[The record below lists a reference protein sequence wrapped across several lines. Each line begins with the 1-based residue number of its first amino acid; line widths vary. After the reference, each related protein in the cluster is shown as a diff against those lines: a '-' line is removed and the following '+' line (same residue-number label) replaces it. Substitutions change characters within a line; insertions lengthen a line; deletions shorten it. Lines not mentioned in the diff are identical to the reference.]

1 MITTL
6 ISPSGEPSVQ
16 DDLWHIATSDA
27 SGTTGMKYVFDVWK
41 NSEQLI
47 RVKQFPDPSNGKGYF
62 DASPI
67 IRNEM
72 TYQWFTPGDTVY
84 LVQPSL
90 NGEAGVG
97 YTIRVGEEV
106 SGITTTNLASG
117 NVSAYNF
124 VPPLLKRRV
133 NDLTS
138 KLNKWLSNR
147 PSTIKANLG
156 GKVMIGFRTNA
167 SLTLKVDTYNY
178 SNALIASTVD
188 AVAQSNNG
196 FYQVNIGSTAIN
208 TRIGSTVIDAGVKYY
223 DVWFNSFDKIRVY
236 LDCNPKYTP
245 INLHFMNDWGMFDT
259 ARFDL
264 VSRLNLDVERKGFE
278 QNDYRKATSAVT
290 FYDAN
295 NVYHDSKVN
304 YLNKKD
310 WKYKLTMDAPTDAE
324 YQWLGEL
331 ISSVQV
337 YAEIDGYYYP
347 VSIATNNYEYS
358 KYVNNRLR
366 PLEIEIEMNQQRYS
380 HLR

>member
-1 MITTL
+1 MITNL
-6 ISPSGEPSVQ
+6 INPSGEQSVQ
-16 DDLWHIATSDA
+16 DALWHIATSDA
-27 SGTTGMKYVFDVWK
+27 SGSTGMKYVFDVYK
-41 NSEQLI
+41 GAEQLI
-47 RVKQFPDPSNGKGYF
+47 RVKQFPDPTTGKGYF
-62 DASPI
+62 DASTS
-67 IRNEM
+67 IRNEI
-72 TYQWFTPGDTVY
+72 TYKWFTSGDTVY
-84 LVQPSL
+84 LVQPST
-90 NGEAGVG
+90 NGEIGIG
-97 YTIRVGEEV
+97 YTIKVGEEV

-124 VPPLLKRRV
+124 VAPLFKRRV
-133 NDLTS
+133 NNLTS
-138 KLNKWLSNR
+138 KLNKWLTNR
-147 PSTIKANLG
+147 PSSIKANLG

-167 SLTLKVDTYNY
+167 TLTLKVDTYNY

-196 FYQVNIGSTAIN
+196 FYQLNIGSTAIN
-208 TRIGSTVIDAGVKYY
+208 TRIGSTVIDSNVKYY
-223 DVWFNSFDKIRVY
+223 DVWFNSFDKVRVY

-245 INLHFMNDWGMFDT
+245 INLHFMNEWGMFDT

-264 VSRLNLDVERKGFE
+264 VSKLNLDVERKQFE
-278 QNDYRKATSAVT
+278 QRDWRQGTSAVT
-290 FYDAN
+290 YYDAN

-324 YQWLGEL
+324 YQWLAEL

-358 KYVNNRLR
+358 TYVNNRLR
-366 PLEIEIEMNQQRYS
+366 PLEIEIEMNQTRYS
-380 HLR
+380 QLR